1 MSNYDVAIVGGGL
14 AGLLCARSLL
24 AHGIAGEKIV
34 LMDDAKGN
42 GRGSDAPC
50 AICHPF
56 PGKSFQLRPHVLDA
70 FLEAQNLFSVLPA
83 GLSRQTKVQR
93 LLSEHFSHMDR
104 LEKSFERVRSQLPSW
119 LRVKEVNAPSIIP
132 KHVERVIEVEPAWV
146 VDLAGLCS
154 FLRTELQDKN
164 VVILEKAMQ
173 TMQQQGEV
181 WQINEGQIRAE
192 RVVLSV
198 GAQLPRLFPKLK
210 SQMIWGHL
218 LGLGGV
224 NDELDI
230 LVGEGHLTSWQ
241 KGVWGGATFLPQE
254 EPPSIH
260 QEKDSLTVLEG
271 KLASF
276 YSEINSS
283 QKHWKGARLVLG
295 GERLPIAGAV
305 PHIKNVF
312 CLAGGGAS
320 GLLWLPFLS
329 HRLSQEMVQQG
340 AFIPKELRTDRIPM
354 EEWGASSIMI
364 QA

>member
-1 MSNYDVAIVGGGL
+1 MTHYDVAIVGGGL

-24 AHGIAGEKIV
+24 ARGVAGQKIV

-70 FLEAQNLFSVLPA
+70 FLEAQNLFSGLPE
-83 GLSRQTKVQR
+83 GLSRRTKVQR

-104 LEKSFERVRSQLPSW
+104 LEKSFERVRSELPSW

-154 FLRTELQDKN
+154 FLRAELQEN
-164 VVILEKAMQ
+164 HIVILEKPML
-173 TMQQQGEV
+173 TMQQQGAA
-181 WQINEGQIRAE
+181 WDINNGQMTAE

-210 SQMIWGHL
+210 SQRIWGHL
-218 LGLGGV
+218 LSLGGV

-254 EPPSIH
+254 EPPSVH

-276 YSEINSS
+276 YSDIKSS

-305 PHIKNVF
+305 PLINNVF

-329 HRLSQEMVQQG
+329 HRLSKEIVKQST
-340 AFIPKELRTDRIPM
+340 FIPKELRTDRISM
-354 EEWGASSIMI
+354 EEWGASSAMI